1 MVFILIDCYKVL
13 GVRKNATAAEIKRA
27 YRQKAKLFHPD
38 TSNHID
44 AEKFRQLVKAYEILS
59 DVRQRSIFD
68 ESFFTHFHIK
78 KTSVSSF
85 DYRQWLL
92 NRNDEESRAK
102 LIFFDLMHNHEDEAV
117 AEFKQM
123 NMSCVGFSLKKW
135 FTREDFMDFG
145 YILAEEL
152 AIRCEYYDAIILL
165 EQIIKMEYTYEYFRL
180 FFPEVL
186 SFTLNILKRHIVG
199 TMNDELALDVW
210 ERALELGFSPKDDA
224 YFLQQM
230 SSVYKK
236 LGDYATSEIC
246 LEEANKI
253 LQTGSKK

>member
-1 MVFILIDCYKVL
+1 
-13 GVRKNATAAEIKRA
+13 
-27 YRQKAKLFHPD
+27 
-38 TSNHID
+38 
-44 AEKFRQLVKAYEILS
+44 
-59 DVRQRSIFD
+59 
-68 ESFFTHFHIK
+68 
-78 KTSVSSF
+78 
-85 DYRQWLL
+85 
-92 NRNDEESRAK
+92 
-102 LIFFDLMHNHEDEAV
+102 MHNREDEAV

-210 ERALELGFSPKDDA
+210 E
-224 YFLQQM
+224 
-230 SSVYKK
+230 
-236 LGDYATSEIC
+236 
-246 LEEANKI
+246 
-253 LQTGSKK
+253 